1 MKRLTPHS
9 KRAGREAG
17 YNLIEVLVAMA
28 LLGSV
33 LMSVITLFYFGR
45 RNVYSGKQQTKIT
58 AVGTRVME
66 DLNNMTPDDV
76 RQNFAIPGTMVTTC
90 ATINGVAYSNCI
102 ARKTSAFTSGQ
113 DPSGY
118 LGRWKALLG
127 TATTDQSIFSNA
139 DITLVV
145 QPVAAASANSSFVR
159 VRAILQW
166 NEGRRTRY
174 SVYDASKLSRPDA
187 NLTQ

>member
-1 MKRLTPHS
+1 MNRSTQS
-9 KRAGREAG
+9 REAG
-17 YNLIEVLVAMA
+17 YNLVEVLVAMA

-66 DLNNMTPDDV
+66 DMLNMTPEDILS
-76 RQNFAIPGTMVTTC
+76 NFNVGTTLTATC
-90 ATINGVAYSNCI
+90 ATINGVAYTNCI
-102 ARKTSAFTSGQ
+102 ARKTSTF
-113 DPSGY
+113 
-118 LGRWKALLG
+118 
-127 TATTDQSIFSNA
+127 ATTDDVGGFLARWKTLLGSAVVGQSQFTDP
-139 DITLVV
+139 DITLIIT
-145 QPVAAASANSSFVR
+145 PVAAASANSQFVR

-166 NEGRRTRY
+166 REGRRTRY
-174 SVYDASKLSRPDA
+174 SIYDASKLKRPDT

>member
-1 MKRLTPHS
+1 MKPLTAN
-9 KRAGREAG
+9 RREAG

-66 DLNNMTPDDV
+66 DLTNMTAEDI
-76 RQNFAIPGTMVTTC
+76 QSNFAIPSTMVTTC
-90 ATINGVAYSNCI
+90 ATVNGVAYTNCI
-102 ARKTSAFTSGQ
+102 ARKTSTFASGD
-113 DPSGY
+113 DPSGF
-118 LGRWKALLG
+118 LQRWKDLLG
-127 TATTDQSIFSNA
+127 SAVVGQAVFSKP

-145 QPVAAASANSSFVR
+145 QPAAAVSANSTYVR
-159 VRAILQW
+159 VWAILQW
-166 NEGRRTRY
+166 NEGRRTRF
-174 SVYDASKLSRPDA
+174 SVYEASKLKRPDA

>member
-1 MKRLTPHS
+1 
-9 KRAGREAG
+9 
-17 YNLIEVLVAMA
+17 MA

-66 DLNNMTPDDV
+66 DLTNMTSDDV
-76 RQNFAIPGTMVTTC
+76 RSNFNIPGTMVTTC
-90 ATINGVAYSNCI
+90 ATINGVAYTNCI
-102 ARKTSAFTSGQ
+102 ARKTSTFTSGD
-113 DPSGY
+113 DPSGF
-118 LGRWKALLG
+118 LTRWKALLG
-127 TATTDQSIFSNA
+127 TATTDQSIFSRG
-139 DITLVV
+139 DITLIV
-145 QPVAAASANSSFVR
+145 QPVNAVSADSTYLR

-174 SVYDASKLSRPDA
+174 SVYDASKLRRPDA